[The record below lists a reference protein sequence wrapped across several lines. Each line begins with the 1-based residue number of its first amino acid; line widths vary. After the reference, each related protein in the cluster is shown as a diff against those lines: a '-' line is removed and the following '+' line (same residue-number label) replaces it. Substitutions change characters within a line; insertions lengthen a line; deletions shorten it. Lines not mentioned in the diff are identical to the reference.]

1 LPPTENFASRDI
13 LSEDCAEPGPNL
25 RTGRK
30 YIPTAK
36 TKLKRNQL
44 AQYIRMRK
52 LTPQSM
58 RATRDRRLCDYLA
71 APGSLRTNSIA
82 KAKMP
87 MVKKPNGRGWPLKYD
102 RQLIELARATNSLE
116 FLAGQIKRSP
126 AAVLRRARRLGI
138 SIDDSELS
146 DKSKPSD
153 RLRAAHF
160 CVCSNPQDEG

>member
-1 LPPTENFASRDI
+1 VKGSPPLRLSGGARFIADKFNCE
-13 LSEDCAEPGPNL
+13 SEDA
-25 RTGRK
+25 
-30 YIPTAK
+30 
-36 TKLKRNQL
+36 
-44 AQYIRMRK
+44 
-52 LTPQSM
+52 
-58 RATRDRRLCDYLA
+58 
-71 APGSLRTNSIA
+71 
-82 KAKMP
+82 
-87 MVKKPNGRGWPLKYD
+87 MVKKPNRRGWPLKYD